1 MTQDEEWEEL
11 GSQLRE
17 ARKYRGYSQEEIAD
31 YLNVSR
37 SFVALVENGQRKID
51 SDQLQNLADLYNTTT
66 DELTS
71 GFEARNGKNGQ
82 IELLARASQDLA
94 DEDKEEILR
103 FAEFLKGWQPRE
115 GENE

>member
-37 SFVALVENGQRKID
+37 SFVALAENGQKKID
-51 SDQLQNLADLYNTTT
+51 SDQLQSLADLYNTTT

-71 GFEARNGKNGQ
+71 GFEGENEQ

-94 DEDKEEILR
+94 DEDKEEVLQ
-103 FAEFLKGWQPRE
+103 FAKFLEGWQPQKE
-115 GENE
+115 ENE